1 MKKRMSNTHNFHR
14 DRESAVTLC
23 TTTLRL
29 VVILVLGALILSG
42 CINPLESF
50 VQNSGGGNGEGSLS
64 ITIGQGIGSSTWEPA
79 VQLRTPSKYVVSG
92 VGPLGAEFETTIDSI
107 DPEDSETIDIP
118 ALIAGTWSIS
128 VDALNE
134 GGVRIATGSDTTT
147 VSAGEESSLSIS
159 LRPTEGYGNL
169 NVSID
174 WTSISGVT
182 HSDISTSAALYEE
195 FGSAGPV
202 TLSTEAVTTD
212 RWTVNELVPA
222 GSYIFEFALT
232 IEDANG
238 DLVDIYTIREAVRI
252 LGDGLV
258 TEQTISVT
266 DADIAAWTDIGLL
279 VNVDGQD
286 PVSVSMS
293 DPLSVEQGEE
303 VTISA
308 VNVPNGADLIWT
320 VGGTT
325 LAHETGSSII
335 LRTEELPIGVSMVV
349 LRVTYQDRL
358 SLFSF
363 RIEIEAASIVYAI
376 GEPGP
381 AGGIVFYDKGDDSD
395 GWRYLE
401 AWSADE
407 GEYQWK
413 TSTTGTSGTSM
424 EVGSG
429 FTNTYTA
436 MAGAEHPA
444 AGVARNASHG
454 GFNDWFLPSKD
465 ELDLMFQRKQE
476 IGNFEAFY
484 YWSSSEDVD
493 NDGSAWAQWFG
504 TSGFQTTLGKT
515 NDPWVRVI
523 RRF

>member
-14 DRESAVTLC
+14 DRDSAVTLC
-23 TTTLRL
+23 TATLRL
-29 VVILVLGALILSG
+29 VVIIVLGALVLSG
-42 CINPLESF
+42 CVNPLESF
-50 VQNSGGGNGEGSLS
+50 VQDSGIGNEEGSLS
-64 ITIGQGIGSSTWEPA
+64 ITIGQGIGTSTWQPQA
-79 VQLRTPSKYVVSG
+79 QLRTPHKYVVSG
-92 VGPLGAEFETTIDSI
+92 VGPLGAELETTIESI

-118 ALIAGTWSIS
+118 ALLAGTWSIS

-169 NVSID
+169 SIAID

-182 HSDISTSAALYEE
+182 HSDIGASAALYEE

-212 RWTVNELVPA
+212 SWTVNELVPA

-232 IEDANG
+232 IADANG

-266 DADIAAWTDIGLL
+266 DADIVAWTDIGLL
-279 VNVDGQD
+279 VSVDGQD
-286 PVSVSMS
+286 PVSVSMN

-308 VNVPNGADLIWT
+308 VNVPNDADLKLT
-320 VGGTT
+320 VEGTT
-325 LAHETGSSII
+325 LAHDTGSSII
-335 LRTEELPIGVSMVV
+335 LPTEDLPNGVSTVV
-349 LRVTYQDRL
+349 LRITYQGSV

-363 RIEIEAASIVYAI
+363 RLEIEAASTVYAI
-376 GEPGP
+376 GGPGP
-381 AGGIVFYDKGDDSD
+381 AGGIVFHDKGDDSD

-401 AWSADE
+401 AWTEDE
-407 GEYQWK
+407 GRYRWK
-413 TSTTGTSGTSM
+413 TSNTGSSGTST
-424 EVGSG
+424 ETGSG
-429 FTNTYTA
+429 FANTYTGMSGTEHTA
-436 MAGAEHPA
+436 AE
-444 AGVARNASHG
+444 VARNASHG

-476 IGNFEAFY
+476 IGHFEAFY
-484 YWSSSEDVD
+484 SWSSSENVD
-493 NDGSAWAQWFG
+493 DDGRAWAQWFG